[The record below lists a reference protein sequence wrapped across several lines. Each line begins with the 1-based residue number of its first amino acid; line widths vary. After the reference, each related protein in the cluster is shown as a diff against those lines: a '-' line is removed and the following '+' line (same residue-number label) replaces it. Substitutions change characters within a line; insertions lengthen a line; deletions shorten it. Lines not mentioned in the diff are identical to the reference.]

1 MTPPKNVSWNHVDL
15 RIARRL
21 ARVLAAA
28 PGRRLDVEGRGS
40 ERLGAAPSRLRRA
53 EYRQSGIRPQVHFDE
68 YDRHVRILF
77 VAAGALLVL
86 GGLVW
91 VAQGLNLPFA
101 PRSFMTADRTW
112 IVIGVVVVMA
122 GGALVWWGRRT
133 A

>member
-15 RIARRL
+15 RVAWRL

-40 ERLGAAPSRLRRA
+40 ERLGAARLRLRRA
-53 EYRQSGIRPQVHFDE
+53 EYRQSCIRPQVHFDG
-68 YDRHVRILF
+68 YDRPVRILV
-77 VAAGALLVL
+77 VAVGVLLIL

-101 PRSFMTADRTW
+101 PRSFMTSDRMW
-112 IVIGVVVVMA
+112 IVIGAIAVLA
-122 GGALVWWGRRT
+122 GGVLVWRGRRS